1 MTIHVNSRSDFVFAQ
16 MNAAYCIGEQ
26 NKKDTS
32 TFPHF
37 LVEMGLQDE
46 MLHTHLACRHFSSPH
61 KLKICGDP
69 ADMEKSC
76 VD

>member
-1 MTIHVNSRSDFVFAQ
+1 MTIHDNSRSDFVFAQ

-32 TFPHF
+32 TFPQF

-46 MLHTHLACRHFSSPH
+46 MRTYYSSLALF
-61 KLKICGDP
+61 LKIGC
-69 ADMEKSC
+69 AF
-76 VD
+76 